1 MTNLDQFLDDLSD
14 SLPEICVDKDLVT
27 RLPDIFRNPP
37 NLNRMRSRKQAP
49 KHFYIHPHY
58 YYLKADV
65 ISWLREKYQISGKRR
80 GIVHP
85 EIKK

>member
-49 KHFYIHPHY
+49 KHFTFIPTIT
-58 YYLKADV
+58 
-65 ISWLREKYQISGKRR
+65 ISRQMSFLG
-80 GIVHP
+80 
-85 EIKK
+85 